1 MPKPQRFPMTAV
13 QRCGWTALA
22 RVVQDDG
29 SLAQAAALTAVRAL
43 VENAAGEIVFEQT
56 FEPVEVV
63 LASLA
68 GGSAA
73 PDPRWEEDD
82 VGYNFRATLPAAAFE
97 EPGPVVVEFVFEP
110 VVGSP
115 WRLRYEGIVLSRLE
129 SAA

>member
-43 VENAAGEIVFEQT
+43 VENAAGEIVFEPT
-56 FEPVEVV
+56 FEPTDVV
-63 LASLA
+63 LATLA
-68 GGSAA
+68 GSSAA
-73 PDPRWEEDD
+73 PDARWEEDS

>member
-13 QRCGWTALA
+13 QKCGWTALA

-29 SLAQAAALTAVRAL
+29 SLAQAATLASVTAL

-56 FEPVEVV
+56 FEPDDVV

-68 GGSAA
+68 GSSAS
-73 PDPRWEEDD
+73 PDARWEEDS
-82 VGYNFRATLPAAAFE
+82 VGYNFRASLPAAAFE
-97 EPGPVVVEFVFEP
+97 EPGPIVVEFVFEP
-110 VVGSP
+110 LTGSP
-115 WRLRYEGIVLSRLE
+115 WRLRYEGVVLSRLE